1 MLWGLSKDQQAHWQ
15 QHAPASTNFL
25 LFLKMKSKD
34 LTAEEILAG
43 LNKPMPHSVEAE
55 DGIVSGILFD
65 PRQISLARLR
75 LPLDAFYTQQARTM
89 MRELFTMEEQD
100 IPVDTITL
108 TSRLR
113 ETKALDDA
121 GGVMK
126 VTELGTSMTSPAH
139 FRFHIETV
147 ESKYRQRRAIEGL
160 ARGLQVVYEHTPDDG
175 IVTTIAAAST
185 IVQSFFDTVATTA
198 GTSALLADCLDE
210 HVDHMQVLTERIQ
223 SGNNPLIKT
232 GIPTLDKQSG
242 GIGKDEY
249 WLVTGP
255 TKSGK
260 SVLTGNIAVQAAR
273 NGHRVKIY
281 SNEVQRRTYAGR
293 ILAMV
298 ADHIDGS
305 IERKGITDRRQQE
318 EYGKAIM
325 EIKRSIGKLVKL
337 DNSAGRYVEDIVA
350 DIRSEADQG
359 FELFIVD
366 LIGKVRSRQRWE
378 TREREIAH
386 ISLSLY
392 EATKRYGIALIAVSQ
407 ENEDGQIRE
416 SRSPAMDCEAWLKVA
431 HWIPEKKKSRFST
444 ETQPEIDHTRRNLV
458 VELARGFA
466 AGTKIPMFFNGSK
479 FTMREITNDDDWTD
493 QI

>member
-1 MLWGLSKDQQAHWQ
+1 
-15 QHAPASTNFL
+15 
-25 LFLKMKSKD
+25 MKPKEQPV
-34 LTAEEILAG
+34 EEILLS
-43 LNKPMPHSVEAE
+43 LNQPMPHSVEAE
-55 DGIVSGILFD
+55 EGIISGILFN
-65 PRQISLARLR
+65 PQQIGLARLR
-75 LPLDAFYTQQARTM
+75 LPLDAFYSLNARTM

-100 IPVDTITL
+100 IPVDAITL

-113 ETKALDDA
+113 ETKMLDDA

-126 VTELGTSMTSPAH
+126 VTELGTAMTSPAH
-139 FRFHIETV
+139 IRFHIETV
-147 ESKYRQRRAIEGL
+147 EAKYRQRRAIEGL
-160 ARGLQVVYEHTPDDG
+160 ARGLKAVYEHGPDDG
-175 IVTTIAAAST
+175 IGTTIAAAST
-185 IVQSFFDTVATTA
+185 IVQTFFDTIATTA
-198 GTSALLADCLDE
+198 GTSALLSDCLDE
-210 HVDHMQVLTERIQ
+210 HVDHMQALTERIQ
-223 SGNNPLIKT
+223 SGHDPLIKT
-232 GIPTLDKQSG
+232 GIPTLDTQSG

-260 SVLTGNIAVQAAR
+260 SVLTGNIAVHAAR
-273 NGHRVKIY
+273 SGHKVKVY

-293 ILAMV
+293 ILAM
-298 ADHIDGS
+298 AAEHIDGT
-305 IERKGITDRRQQE
+305 IERKGIIDRRQQE
-318 EYGKAIM
+318 EYAKAVM
-325 EIKRSIGKLVKL
+325 EIKKTIGRIVKL

-350 DIRSEADQG
+350 DIRAEADQG

-392 EATKRYGIALIAVSQ
+392 EATKRYGVALIAVSQ

-431 HWIPEKKKSRFST
+431 HWIPEKKKARFSAD
-444 ETQPEIDHTRRNLV
+444 TQPEVDHTRRNLII
-458 VELARGFA
+458 ELARGFA
-466 AGTKIPMFFNGSK
+466 AGSKIPMFFNGAK
-479 FTMREITNDDDWTD
+479 FLMREISTNDDWTD